1 MRGFGSSLAI
11 ALCLI
16 LAAGIAA
23 RQAQA
28 QEIRVDVPVVLK
40 EAKVVFNL
48 DHMAFEGD
56 QPTGLQFLGIMVP
69 GLKASSTTARF
80 SAACASGTS
89 SSRCL
94 IRA

>member
-40 EAKVVFNL
+40 EA
-48 DHMAFEGD
+48 
-56 QPTGLQFLGIMVP
+56 
-69 GLKASSTTARF
+69 
-80 SAACASGTS
+80 
-89 SSRCL
+89 
-94 IRA
+94 